1 MTTSQDVRKTKGNK
15 RPRVTLPMYVMCF
28 LTSRLED
35 KVLVLE
41 SQQRSEL
48 EGMREEKERLQDLV
62 KRQTAAITALER
74 QLRAAS
80 TNNSALQR
88 QHQQLMKS
96 VHTLIGLVS
105 VGPGKNPNQFSL
117 IEYTAQHQRKKK
129 RQNTVQPI
137 TVWFWGHAENPK
149 IWWQILP
156 WPQMSA

>member
-1 MTTSQDVRKTKGNK
+1 MWCV
-15 RPRVTLPMYVMCF
+15 F
-28 LTSRLED
+28 FTSRLED

-80 TNNSALQR
+80 SNNSALQR

-105 VGPGKNPNQFSL
+105 VGPGMKMLFNITLNYFYISISFPLKLQFS
-117 IEYTAQHQRKKK
+117 K
-129 RQNTVQPI
+129 
-137 TVWFWGHAENPK
+137 
-149 IWWQILP
+149 
-156 WPQMSA
+156 S